1 MERLSECEKEEIVR
15 LSAMGLPS
23 RLIGEEIGRHH
34 RTIWGHFQRLRRPA
48 PAERVRS
55 PLRLSLR
62 EREEISR
69 GLAAGESRRSIAG
82 RLGRSPSTIVREVA
96 RNGDAC
102 RYRACAADR
111 AALVRARRP
120 KVAKLVACPRL
131 RAVVESKL
139 ELRWSPQQ
147 ISGWLVAEFP
157 DDLEMRVSHE
167 TIYLSL
173 FVQARG
179 ALRKELTRYLRSK
192 HTTRRPRGHSVMNG
206 QGQLRATLNIRERP
220 AEADDR
226 AVPGHWEGDLLMGK
240 RMHAIATLVERKS
253 RFVMLVALPDGH
265 AADVV
270 ADALATKIT
279 ELPDQLR
286 RSLTWDQGKEMAA
299 HARFTIV
306 TDVPVYFCD
315 PRSPWQRGSNENT
328 NGLLRQ
334 YFPKRSEIAHY
345 TQADLDAVAAELN
358 DRPRQTL
365 GWRSPSQALDEA
377 LR

>member
-1 MERLSECEKEEIVR
+1 MERLSEREKEEIGQ
-15 LSAMGLPS
+15 LSALGLPS
-23 RLIGEEIGRHH
+23 RLIGEQIGRHH
-34 RTIWGHFQRLRRPA
+34 RTVWSHLQKLRQPVA
-48 PAERVRS
+48 PEPVRS

-69 GLAAGESRRSIAG
+69 GLAAGESRRSIAR
-82 RLGRSPSTIVREVA
+82 RLGRAPSTIAREVA
-96 RNGDAC
+96 RNGDVR
-102 RYRACAADR
+102 RYRAWTADR
-111 AALVRARRP
+111 AALTRARRP
-120 KVAKLVACPRL
+120 KIAKLATCARLRSVVDAKLV
-131 RAVVESKL
+131 
-139 ELRWSPQQ
+139 LRWSPQQ
-147 ISGWLVAEFP
+147 ISAWLVGEFP
-157 DDLEMRVSHE
+157 NDSEMRVSHE

-179 ALRKELTRYLRSK
+179 AFRKELTRYLRSK

-206 QGQLRATLNIRERP
+206 QGQLRDTLNIRERP
-220 AEADDR
+220 AEANDR

-240 RMHAIATLVERKS
+240 RMHAMATLVERTS

-265 AADVV
+265 TADVV
-270 ADALATKIT
+270 ADALASKIT

-299 HARFTIV
+299 HARFTIA

-365 GWRSPSQALDEA
+365 GWQSPSQALDDA
-377 LR
+377 LQ

>member
-1 MERLSECEKEEIVR
+1 MERLSEREKEEIVR

-23 RLIGEEIGRHH
+23 RLIGQQIGRHH
-34 RTIWGHFQRLRRPA
+34 RTVWGHLQRLRRPT
-48 PAERVRS
+48 PAEPIRS
-55 PLRLSLR
+55 RLRLLLR

-69 GLAAGESRRSIAG
+69 GLAAGESRRSIAR
-82 RLGRSPSTIVREVA
+82 RLGRSPSTIAREVT
-96 RNGDAC
+96 RNGEAR
-102 RYRACAADR
+102 RYRACTADR
-111 AALVRARRP
+111 AAFARARRP
-120 KVAKLVACPRL
+120 KVAKLAACPRL

-139 ELRWSPQQ
+139 EVRWSPQQ
-147 ISGWLVAEFP
+147 ISGWLVGEFP
-157 DDLEMRVSHE
+157 DDPEMRVSHE

-179 ALRKELTRYLRSK
+179 ALRKELTRFLRSR

-220 AEADDR
+220 AEANDR

-240 RMHAIATLVERKS
+240 RMHAMATLVERKS

-265 AADVV
+265 SADVV
-270 ADALATKIT
+270 ADALASKIT
-279 ELPDQLR
+279 ELPEQLR

-299 HARFTIV
+299 HARFTID

-358 DRPRQTL
+358 GRPRQTL